1 MSARPLTQAPPNRET
16 EGSIPATT
24 IPLFLVTYNQCT
36 STHCTSKWSFSCA
49 NWGFHV
55 LQTETCTAWREE
67 HWVLRWLKETF
78 RSWTVFRERQI
89 WFCLFLSLFW
99 ISRKV
104 WVIAPSW
111 THVEKLVLDFANIIS
126 DEFCNLGIS
135 LLPPSSLLPLSSLPS
150 PLPTLTL
157 FSAPLSFSST
167 TLTLFA
173 DSFFDSFGLFR
184 MFFSIYAT
192 KIIHF
197 EALST
202 KIQFSGKHSSSL
214 SP

>member
-24 IPLFLVTYNQCT
+24 IPLFLVTYNQFKNVLGT
-36 STHCTSKWSFSCA
+36 STHCKSKWSFSCA
-49 NWGFHV
+49 YWGFHV
-55 LQTETCTAWREE
+55 LQTETSTAWREE
-67 HWVLRWLKETF
+67 PWVLRWLKETF

-135 LLPPSSLLPLSSLPS
+135 LLPS
-150 PLPTLTL
+150 LTL

-202 KIQFSGKHSSSL
+202 KIKFFREA
-214 SP
+214 